1 MVVVVVMENMNKD
14 KKIIIAIFTSLAL
27 LIIVGIVASLTAA
40 IAQREQEQQQQSFA
54 QVQELNEDSVSDFFD
69 DHGYTVRSYEFRTDN
84 GDLIVYAERTNR
96 SVTAMPLTPAQID

>member
-1 MVVVVVMENMNKD
+1 VVVVVIKNMNKD
-14 KKIIIAIFTSLAL
+14 KKITIAIFSSLAL

-40 IAQREQEQQQQSFA
+40 IAQREQEQQQSFA

>member
-1 MVVVVVMENMNKD
+1 MENMNKD
-14 KKIIIAIFTSLAL
+14 KKITIAIISSLAL
-27 LIIVGIVASLTAA
+27 LIIVGMVASLTAA
-40 IAQREQEQQQQSFA
+40 IAQLEQEQQQNFA
-54 QVQELNEDSVSDFFD
+54 QVQELDEDCVSDFFD